1 MKYESD
7 FLTRVILRLD
17 YPTEPGLQ
25 GDHEPEVSAGIS
37 DRFPFVQSVEN
48 TQVSFTVSPD
58 GSGME
63 QSRKGWNWLHKTHEH
78 ENQKVVTVATDF
90 LAIEYFEDQYTNF
103 EEFIDNFYFV
113 FERFQKLYEVEEFSR
128 IGLRYIDEFTMPDG
142 NALDW
147 ENLIAKDLITS
158 VNAGVLKGQ
167 RVTRSMHQLHTAK
180 DDISVLV
187 NYGIHNPE
195 FPNPV
200 VRRQFIL
207 DTDCSV
213 SGGVA
218 SSDIR
223 GKIDELHVLTSEVFE
238 NSIDDGLREK
248 MGIING

>member
-1 MKYESD
+1 MKYQKD

-17 YPTEPGLQ
+17 YPAEPSLQ
-25 GDHEPEVSAGIS
+25 GDHELKISAEIS
-37 DRFPFVQSVEN
+37 DRFPVVQSIEN
-48 TQVSFTVSPD
+48 NQISFTVSPG

-63 QSRKGWNWLHKTHEH
+63 QSRKGWHWLHKTDAN
-78 ENQKVVTVATDF
+78 ENQKTVTITPDF
-90 LAIEYFEDQYTNF
+90 LALEYFENQYTNF
-103 EEFIDNFYFV
+103 EEFFDNFYYV
-113 FERFQKLYEVEEFSR
+113 FERFQKLYDVEEFSR
-128 IGLRYIDEFTMPDG
+128 IGLRYIDEFTMPEG

-147 ENLIAKDLITS
+147 DNLVAKDLITS
-158 VNAGVLKGQ
+158 VNAGVIAGQ
-167 RVTRSMHQLHTAK
+167 RVTRSMHQLHTVK
-180 DDISVLV
+180 DDVTVLV

-223 GKIDELHVLTSEVFE
+223 NKVGELHVLTSEVFE
-238 NSIDDGLREK
+238 NSIDDQLREI
-248 MGIING
+248 MGIINE